1 MPLSARAALA
11 TTVLLAVPVLA
22 HADPAYTAGNL
33 LISSSVYNLP
43 ARTIVVG
50 QTVLPGGSGATAVAD
65 ASYPNVF
72 QNEAPDPSFGITTPI
87 TISQV
92 TQSGAVVSSQI
103 LSGIT
108 TSFPSK
114 SEGGL
119 SLSADGR
126 SVTLMGYNAAPGLL
140 DVSNSNT
147 PGLLDVS
154 NSNTPG
160 HPDATNPVQQTYQ
173 RSIATISGTGAVTT
187 QPVDSYSGNNGRNAI
202 TGANGV
208 TYTVGN
214 AGNGTSKATA
224 AVLADQL
231 ANTGVQIVT
240 PGSANTTSAG
250 VYNVTQNG
258 YAADKASKDPN
269 FRDITIN
276 DNTVY
281 VTKGSGGNGINT
293 VYQVGTAGTL
303 PTGSNNAVTILPGFN
318 TKLAS
323 DPTANFY
330 PFGLFFAN
338 NTTLYVADE
347 GLAGTVTSQAGLEKW
362 SLVNGT
368 WQEDYILTAGLNLG
382 TKYAV
387 AGLDPSLDPAT
398 TGLRNLSG
406 IVNADGTVSLFAVT
420 ATSSAL
426 TDQGADAN
434 SVVAITDLVS
444 AMTLPG
450 SEAFTTIAAPTYAT
464 VYRGVSQV
472 PLAASTAVPEP
483 ISLAVMGTGLLGMFS
498 VRRRR

>member
-1 MPLSARAALA
+1 M
-11 TTVLLAVPVLA
+11 
-22 HADPAYTAGNL
+22 
-33 LISSSVYNLP
+33 
-43 ARTIVVG
+43 
-50 QTVLPGGSGATAVAD
+50 
-65 ASYPNVF
+65 
-72 QNEAPDPSFGITTPI
+72 
-87 TISQV
+87 
-92 TQSGAVVSSQI
+92 
-103 LSGIT
+103 
-108 TSFPSK
+108 
-114 SEGGL
+114 
-119 SLSADGR
+119 
-126 SVTLMGYNAAPGLL
+126 
-140 DVSNSNT
+140 
-147 PGLLDVS
+147 S

-160 HPDATNPVQQTYQ
+160 HPDPTNPVQSAYQ

-202 TGANGV
+202 TGSNGV

-231 ANTGVQIVT
+231 SNTGVQIVA
-240 PGSANTTSAG
+240 PGNANTTSAG

-269 FRDITIN
+269 FRGITIN
-276 DNTVY
+276 DNTLY

-293 VYQVGTAGTL
+293 VYQVGTTGTL
-303 PTGSNNAVTILPGFN
+303 PTGSNNAITILPGFN

-323 DPTANFY
+323 DPTADSY
-330 PFGLFFAN
+330 PFGIFFAN
-338 NTTLYVADE
+338 STTLYVADE

-368 WQEDYILTAGLNLG
+368 WQEDYILTNGLNLG
-382 TKYAV
+382 TQYAV

-406 IVNADGTVSLFAVT
+406 IVNSDGTVSLFAVT

-434 SVVAITDLVS
+434 SVVAITDQVS
-444 AMTLPG
+444 ATTLPG

-464 VYRGVSQV
+464 VYRGVSEV
-472 PLAASTAVPEP
+472 PLAATTAVPEP
-483 ISLAVMGTGLLGMFS
+483 ISLAVMGTGLVGMFAS
-498 VRRRR
+498 RRRR

>member
-11 TTVLLAVPVLA
+11 TTALLAVPVLA

-33 LISSSVYNLP
+33 LISSSIYNLP
-43 ARTIVVG
+43 ASTIVVG
-50 QTVLPGGSGATAVAD
+50 QTVLPGGSGATAVAN

-92 TQSGAVVSSQI
+92 TQSGAVVSSQV

-119 SLSADGR
+119 SLSANGQ
-126 SVTLMGYNAAPGLL
+126 SVTLMGYNAAPG
-140 DVSNSNT
+140 V
-147 PGLLDVS
+147 LDVS

-160 HPDATNPVQQTYQ
+160 HPDSTNPVQQTYQ

-214 AGNGTSKATA
+214 AGNGTSKATT

-231 ANTGVQIVT
+231 ANTGVQIVA

-250 VYNVTQNG
+250 AYNVTQNG

-269 FRDITIN
+269 FRGITIN

-303 PTGSNNAVTILPGFN
+303 PTGSSNAITILPGFN
-318 TKLAS
+318 TKLAA
-323 DPTANFY
+323 DPTANSY
-330 PFGLFFAN
+330 PFGLFFA

>member
-1 MPLSARAALA
+1 MSFPLRAALA
-11 TTVLLAVPVLA
+11 TTAVFAPALATTLA

-33 LISSSVYNLP
+33 LISRSVYNIP
-43 ARTIVVG
+43 ASTIIPG
-50 QTVLPGGSGATAVAD
+50 QTVLPGGAGATAVAN

-72 QNEAPDPSFGITTPI
+72 QNAVPDPSFGITTPI
-87 TISQV
+87 TIDQV
-92 TQSGAVVSSQI
+92 TPGGAVVSSQT
-103 LSGIT
+103 LSGIV
-108 TSFPSK
+108 TSFSSK

-119 SLSADGR
+119 SLSADGH
-126 SVTLMGYNAAPGLL
+126 SVTLMGYNAAPGLF
-140 DVSNSNT
+140 
-147 PGLLDVS
+147 DVS

-173 RSIATISGTGAVTT
+173 RSIATLSGTGAVTT
-187 QPVDSYSGNNGRNAI
+187 QPVNAYSGNNGRNAI

-231 ANTGVQIVT
+231 SNTGVQIVT
-240 PGSANTTSAG
+240 PGSADTTSAG
-250 VYNVTQNG
+250 TYNITQNG
-258 YAADKASKDPN
+258 YTADKSSKDPN
-269 FRDITIN
+269 FRGVTIN
-276 DNTVY
+276 DNTLY
-281 VTKGSGGNGINT
+281 VIKGSGGNGINT

-303 PTGSNNAVTILPGFN
+303 PTGSNNAITILPGFN
-318 TKLAS
+318 TKLAA
-323 DPTANFY
+323 DPTANSY

-338 NTTLYVADE
+338 ATTLYVADE

-368 WQEDYILTAGLNLG
+368 WIEDYILTNGLNLG
-382 TKYAV
+382 VQYAV

-420 ATSSAL
+420 ATSSNL

-434 SVVAITDLVS
+434 SVVAITDSLS
-444 AMTLPG
+444 ATTLPG
-450 SEAFTTIAAPTYAT
+450 NEAFATIAAPTFGT

-472 PLAASTAVPEP
+472 PLAAVPEP
-483 ISLAVMGTGLLGMFS
+483 VSATLLGTGLLGLIAA
-498 VRRRR
+498 RRRR

>member
-11 TTVLLAVPVLA
+11 TTALFAVPVLA

-43 ARTIVVG
+43 ASTIVVG
-50 QTVLPGGSGATAVAD
+50 QTVLPGGAGATAVAD

-72 QNEAPDPSFGITTPI
+72 QNEALDPSFGITTPI

-126 SVTLMGYNAAPGLL
+126 SVTLMGYNAAPGI
-140 DVSNSNT
+140 
-147 PGLLDVS
+147 LDVS

-160 HPDATNPVQQTYQ
+160 HPDPTNPVQQTYQ

-214 AGNGTSKATA
+214 AGNGTSKATV

-231 ANTGVQIVT
+231 ASTGVQIVT

-269 FRDITIN
+269 FRGITIH

-281 VTKGSGGNGINT
+281 MTKGSGGNGINT

-318 TKLAS
+318 TKLAA

-338 NTTLYVADE
+338 DTTLYVADE

-382 TKYAV
+382 AKYAV
-387 AGLDPSLDPAT
+387 SGLDPSLDPAT

-406 IVNADGTVSLFAVT
+406 VVNADGTVNLFAVT

-444 AMTLPG
+444 ATALPG

-472 PLAASTAVPEP
+472 PLAATTAVPEP
-483 ISLAVMGTGLLGMFS
+483 ISLAIMGTGLLGIFT